1 MTTTD
6 GSRSISSYIA
16 CLMASRK
23 VTCVGAS
30 LPLPPF
36 ADGGVAGA
44 VEAFAMGYLR
54 PFFAAVFAAGFLQF
68 LVAGLAEDFAAS
80 GAATF
85 ATFFKMGATFLR
97 AAFLPAP
104 FFDFVAVS
112 AAAALRDGL
121 MTSSVTTSSGVSGES
136 LSST

>member
-54 PFFAAVFAAGFLQF
+54 PFFAAVFAAGFLPF

-85 ATFFKMGATFLR
+85 ATFFKMGG
-97 AAFLPAP
+97 AFFRGGFFSPP
-104 FFDFVAVS
+104 FFYF
-112 AAAALRDGL
+112 L
-121 MTSSVTTSSGVSGES
+121 
-136 LSST
+136 